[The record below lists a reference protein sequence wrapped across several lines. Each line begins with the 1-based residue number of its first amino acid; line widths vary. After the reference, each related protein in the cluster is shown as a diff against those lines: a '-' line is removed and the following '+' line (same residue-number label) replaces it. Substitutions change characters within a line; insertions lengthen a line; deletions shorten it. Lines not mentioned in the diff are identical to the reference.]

1 MEFNAAIVQN
11 DEFNFV
17 VIIVRKEVME
27 NNFSISQARDVF
39 KKFFPLH
46 TIVLMAQDARGD
58 GIYDGPQDIV
68 KYLSKIKPE
77 QLPWSSYTVK
87 S

>member
-1 MEFNAAIVQN
+1 MEFNAAIVQT
-11 DEFNFV
+11 DGYNFV
-17 VIIVRKEVME
+17 VIIVKKEVLE
-27 NNFSISQARDVF
+27 DSFSISQARDIF

-58 GIYDGPQDIV
+58 GIYDGPDDIV
-68 KYLSKIKPE
+68 RYLSRIKPE
-77 QLPWSSYTVK
+77 KLPWSSYVIK